1 MVNIVE
7 GKQDIGQLRIST
19 DDGSVN
25 FIVAPE
31 EEDRRLH
38 SIEQAGKQWYKI
50 LVCHVLSKVSKIKLG
65 VLLHN

>member
-7 GKQDIGQLRIST
+7 GWQDIGQLRIST
-19 DDGSVN
+19 DDGSVK

-38 SIEQAGKQWYKI
+38 SITFIPG
-50 LVCHVLSKVSKIKLG
+50 G
-65 VLLHN
+65 P